1 MKMEE
6 QKSICLSGRPM
17 GFLLFISRE
26 EWLSGLSPHLA
37 VPFGNQPACGKRQ
50 SILPREITESWVQGR
65 NSCAA
70 EGRKGKILAA
80 LPERR
85 DLSDKGGCGSDFL
98 YGSGKSKEIR
108 G

>member
-50 SILPREITESWVQGR
+50 SILPR
-65 NSCAA
+65 
-70 EGRKGKILAA
+70 K
-80 LPERR
+80 
-85 DLSDKGGCGSDFL
+85 
-98 YGSGKSKEIR
+98 
-108 G
+108 

>member
-6 QKSICLSGRPM
+6 QKSICLFGRPM
-17 GFLLFISRE
+17 GFLFFISRE

-70 EGRKGKILAA
+70 AARKGFINDVRAA
-80 LPERR
+80 QRPLRQ
-85 DLSDKGGCGSDFL
+85 GGMRSDFL

-108 G
+108 E

>member
-70 EGRKGKILAA
+70 EGRKGKYWLTCRGA
-80 LPERR
+80 ET
-85 DLSDKGGCGSDFL
+85 SSGKGDAVRVL
-98 YGSGKSKEIR
+98 YGSGKSKKIR
-108 G
+108 E

>member
-17 GFLLFISRE
+17 GFLFFISRE

-70 EGRKGKILAA
+70 EGRKGKYWLTCRSAETSQTRGDAVQIFWIH
-80 LPERR
+80 R
-85 DLSDKGGCGSDFL
+85 
-98 YGSGKSKEIR
+98 GKAKK
-108 G
+108 